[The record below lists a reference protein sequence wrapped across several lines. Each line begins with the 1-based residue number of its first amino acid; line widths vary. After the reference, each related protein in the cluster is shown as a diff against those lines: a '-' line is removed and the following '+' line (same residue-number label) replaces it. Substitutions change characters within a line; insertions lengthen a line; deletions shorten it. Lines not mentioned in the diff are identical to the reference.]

1 MNCDLKD
8 TLEIVIP
15 NASAI
20 GISLSECNEIL
31 TFFSLVLAIS
41 ISMYKLYYWN
51 FKKK

>member
-1 MNCDLKD
+1 MNSDLKD

-20 GISLSECNEIL
+20 GISLSDTNEIL
-31 TFFSLVLAIS
+31 TFISLVLAIS
-41 ISMYKLYYWN
+41 ISMYKLYFWN